1 MAKELTAIQEDQVDG
16 LAEDIRNALS
26 EDFVF
31 INEDQVR
38 EAVAALKAKLDKIA
52 DQADTY
58 IHDL

>member
-16 LAEDIRNALS
+16 LAEDIRNAFS